1 MKQNARVAALMLC
14 VLAASCHKPTAMSNA
29 RRDIHSYSNP
39 EQIRVRHLD
48 LDCEVLFDRK
58 ILKGTAT
65 LSVERRV
72 DSGAPPLILDTRN
85 LQIEK
90 VEVSEENGSY
100 RETKFA
106 LGASDPILG
115 APLTITTPPSTA
127 RVRIQY
133 STSPEAFALQW
144 LEPPQTAGK

>member
-1 MKQNARVAALMLC
+1 MKQSASATAMLLC
-14 VLAASCHKPTAMSNA
+14 VLTVACNKSTTMQNT

-127 RVRIQY
+127 RVRIQ
-133 STSPEAFALQW
+133 
-144 LEPPQTAGK
+144 